1 MLGADDRTAEKS
13 LPYFFLKTSG
23 LPPGEAFKRWRAL
36 CAPMYEIS
44 PTTPSAP
51 LPFGSNITYQIGDF
65 VTQRSQL
72 STQRIQRDR
81 RRVDAGPDHYMV
93 QLYR

>member
-1 MLGADDRTAEKS
+1 MYKLADLGFGSLGADDTTAE
-13 LPYFFLKTSG
+13 
-23 LPPGEAFKRWRAL
+23 WRAL

-51 LPFGSNITYQIGDF
+51 LPFGSNITYQIGDL